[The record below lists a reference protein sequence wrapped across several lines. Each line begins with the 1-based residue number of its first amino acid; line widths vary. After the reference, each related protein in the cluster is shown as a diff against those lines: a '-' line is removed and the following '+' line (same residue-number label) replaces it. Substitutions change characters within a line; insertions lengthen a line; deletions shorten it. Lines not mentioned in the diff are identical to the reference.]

1 MSKISNNV
9 FEKSKVTHSCI
20 YWEDVFS
27 NEEIDLIV
35 QECERTEL
43 MNGTV
48 GEDALNESIRKS
60 NVNFHNRHENNDWI
74 FDRFN
79 SAIEDINDKFYG
91 FDLYGYDFYQYS
103 QYKGEENGRYD
114 FHIDM
119 SLGNDRAR
127 ENATRK
133 LSLTFLLN
141 EPGVD
146 FEGGDFQIATG
157 LEKDAQNINV
167 RKGTL
172 IAFPSFI
179 HHRVTPVT
187 RGTRKSIVIWVE
199 GPKFR

>member
-1 MSKISNNV
+1 MKKVSNNV
-9 FEKSKVTHSCI
+9 FERSQITHSCI
-20 YWEDVFS
+20 YWEELF
-27 NEEIDLIV
+27 NGEEIKFITE
-35 QECERTEL
+35 ECEKSEL
-43 MNGTV
+43 INATV
-48 GEDALNESIRKS
+48 GAADLNESIRKS
-60 NVNFHNRHENNDWI
+60 NVNFHNRNENNAWI

-79 SAIEDINDKFYG
+79 SAIDEINGKFYG

-114 FHIDM
+114 FHMDM
-119 SLGNDRAR
+119 SLGNERAR

-157 LEKDAQNINV
+157 LEKDAKNINI

-172 IAFPSFI
+172 VAFPSFI

-187 RGTRKSIVIWVE
+187 RGIRKSIVIWVE